1 MTQSSKSTIMNIKK
15 KHYLCGEVIMMGI
28 LNVTPDSFYA
38 ASRKQTD
45 EEILSRAR
53 EILTLGGDKAIIDV
67 GGCSTRPGSAPVSEE
82 EEMHRVCHALELLQ
96 KELPNALISVD
107 TFRPEVARKVVEE
120 YGVSIINDISGNVA
134 CAMPDASYVLTSSE
148 ADIDAIIRD
157 FRRKIEE
164 IHSLQPSIEVILDPG
179 FGFGKTRQQE
189 YDILLNLHKIKQE
202 FPDNLLLVGVS
213 RKRMIYEILG
223 TTPDSDATLA
233 GTRLINHIA
242 MLQGADIIRTHDLL

>member
-1 MTQSSKSTIMNIKK
+1 
-15 KHYLCGEVIMMGI
+15 MMGI

-53 EILTLGGDKAIIDV
+53 EILSLGGDGAIIDV

-82 EEMHRVCHALELLQ
+82 EELGRVCHALELLQ
-96 KELPNALISVD
+96 REFPDAVFSVD
-107 TFRPEVARKVVEE
+107 TFRPEVAQKVVED
-120 YGVSIINDISGNVA
+120 YGVSIINDISGNVK
-134 CAMPDASYVLTSSE
+134 CAMPNASYVLTSSE
-148 ADIDAIIRD
+148 GDIDAIIGD

-164 IHSLQPSIEVILDPG
+164 IHSLHPSIEVILDPG

-189 YDILLNLHKIKQE
+189 YEILLNLHKIKNE
-202 FPDNLLLVGVS
+202 FPNNKLLVGVS

-233 GTRLINHIA
+233 GTRLIHHIA
-242 MLQGADIIRTHDLL
+242 MLQGADIIRTHELQ

>member
-1 MTQSSKSTIMNIKK
+1 
-15 KHYLCGEVIMMGI
+15 MMGI

-45 EEILSRAR
+45 EEILSRAS
-53 EILTLGGDKAIIDV
+53 EILSLGGEGAIIDV

-82 EEMHRVCHALELLQ
+82 EEMHRVCHALDLLQ
-96 KELPNALISVD
+96 KEFPNALLSVD
-107 TFRPEVARKVVEE
+107 TFRPEVARKVVEN

-134 CAMPDASYVLTSSE
+134 CAMPNASYVLTSSK
-148 ADIDAIIRD
+148 ADIDAIISD
-157 FRRKIEE
+157 FKRKIEE
-164 IHSLQPSIEVILDPG
+164 IHSLQPSVEVILDPG

-189 YDILLNLHKIKQE
+189 YDILLNLHKIKQA

-233 GTRLINHIA
+233 GTRLIHHIA
-242 MLQGADIIRTHDLL
+242 MLQGADIIRTHDLQ

>member
-1 MTQSSKSTIMNIKK
+1 
-15 KHYLCGEVIMMGI
+15 MMGI

-45 EEILSRAR
+45 EEILSRAS
-53 EILTLGGDKAIIDV
+53 EILSLGGEGAIIDV

-82 EEMHRVCHALELLQ
+82 EEMHRVCHALDLLQ
-96 KELPNALISVD
+96 KEFPNALLSVD
-107 TFRPEVARKVVEE
+107 TFRPEVARKVVEN

-134 CAMPDASYVLTSSE
+134 CAMPNASYVLTSSK
-148 ADIDAIIRD
+148 ADIDAIISD
-157 FRRKIEE
+157 FKRKIEE
-164 IHSLQPSIEVILDPG
+164 IHSLQPSVEVILDPG

-189 YDILLNLHKIKQE
+189 YDILLNLHKIKQA

-233 GTRLINHIA
+233 GTRLIHHIA

>member
-134 CAMPDASYVLTSSE
+134 CAMPNANYVLTSSE

-223 TTPDSDATLA
+223 TTPESDATLA

>member
-1 MTQSSKSTIMNIKK
+1 MNIKK

>member
-1 MTQSSKSTIMNIKK
+1 
-15 KHYLCGEVIMMGI
+15 MMGI

-45 EEILSRAR
+45 EEILLRAS
-53 EILTLGGDKAIIDV
+53 EILSLGGEGAIIDV

-82 EEMHRVCHALELLQ
+82 EEMHRVCHALDLLQ
-96 KELPNALISVD
+96 KEFPNALLSVD
-107 TFRPEVARKVVEE
+107 TFRPEVARKVVEN

-134 CAMPDASYVLTSSE
+134 CAMPNASYVLTSSK
-148 ADIDAIIRD
+148 ADIDAIISD
-157 FRRKIEE
+157 FKRKIEE
-164 IHSLQPSIEVILDPG
+164 IHSLQPSVEVILDPG

-189 YDILLNLHKIKQE
+189 YDILLNLHKIKQA

-233 GTRLINHIA
+233 GTRLIHHIA
-242 MLQGADIIRTHDLL
+242 MLQGADIIRTHDLQ

>member
-1 MTQSSKSTIMNIKK
+1 
-15 KHYLCGEVIMMGI
+15 MMGI

-53 EILTLGGDKAIIDV
+53 EILSLGGDGAIIDV

-82 EEMHRVCHALELLQ
+82 EELGRVCHALDLLQ
-96 KELPNALISVD
+96 REFPDAVFSVD
-107 TFRPEVARKVVEE
+107 TFRPEVAQKVVED
-120 YGVSIINDISGNVA
+120 YGVSIINDISGNVK
-134 CAMPDASYVLTSSE
+134 CAMPNASYVLTSSE
-148 ADIDAIIRD
+148 GDIDAIIGD

-164 IHSLQPSIEVILDPG
+164 IHSLHPSIEVILDPG

-189 YDILLNLHKIKQE
+189 YEILLNLHKIKNE
-202 FPDNLLLVGVS
+202 FPNNKLLVGVS

-233 GTRLINHIA
+233 GTRLIHHIA
-242 MLQGADIIRTHDLL
+242 MLQGADIIRTHELQ

>member
-242 MLQGADIIRTHDLL
+242 MLQGADIIRTHDLQ

>member
-1 MTQSSKSTIMNIKK
+1 
-15 KHYLCGEVIMMGI
+15 MMGI

-45 EEILSRAR
+45 EEILLRAS
-53 EILTLGGDKAIIDV
+53 EIFSLGGEGAIIDV

-82 EEMHRVCHALELLQ
+82 EEMHRVCHALDLLQ
-96 KELPNALISVD
+96 KEFPNALLSVD
-107 TFRPEVARKVVEE
+107 TFRPEVARKVVEN

-134 CAMPDASYVLTSSE
+134 CAMPNASYVLTSSK
-148 ADIDAIIRD
+148 ADIDAIISD
-157 FRRKIEE
+157 FKRKIEE
-164 IHSLQPSIEVILDPG
+164 IHSLQPSVEVILDPG

-189 YDILLNLHKIKQE
+189 YDILLNLHKIKQA

-233 GTRLINHIA
+233 GTRLIHHIA
-242 MLQGADIIRTHDLL
+242 MLQGADIIRTHDLQ

>member
-134 CAMPDASYVLTSSE
+134 CAMPNASYVLTSSE

>member
-120 YGVSIINDISGNVA
+120 YGVSIINDISGNVT
-134 CAMPDASYVLTSSE
+134 CAMPNASYVLTSSE
-148 ADIDAIIRD
+148 ADTDTIIRD

>member
-45 EEILSRAR
+45 EEILSRAS
-53 EILTLGGDKAIIDV
+53 EILSLGGDGAIIDV
-67 GGCSTRPGSAPVSEE
+67 GGCSTRPGSAPVGEE

-96 KELPNALISVD
+96 KEFPNALISVD

-134 CAMPDASYVLTSSE
+134 CAMPNASYVLTSSE

>member
-82 EEMHRVCHALELLQ
+82 EEMHRVCHALELL
-96 KELPNALISVD
+96 KRDYPNALLSVD

-134 CAMPDASYVLTSSE
+134 CAMPNASYVLTSSE

>member
-1 MTQSSKSTIMNIKK
+1 
-15 KHYLCGEVIMMGI
+15 MMGI

-45 EEILSRAR
+45 EEILSRAS
-53 EILTLGGDKAIIDV
+53 EILSLGGDGAIIDV

-82 EEMHRVCHALELLQ
+82 EEMHRVCHALDLLQ
-96 KELPNALISVD
+96 REFPNALLSVD
-107 TFRPEVARKVVEE
+107 TFRPEVARKVVED

-134 CAMPDASYVLTSSE
+134 CAMPNASYVLTSSE
-148 ADIDAIIRD
+148 ADTDAIITD
-157 FRRKIEE
+157 FKRKIEE
-164 IHSLQPSIEVILDPG
+164 IYSLLPSIEVILDPG

-189 YDILLNLHKIKQE
+189 YDILLNLHKIKQA
-202 FPDNLLLVGVS
+202 FSDNLLLVGVS

-233 GTRLINHIA
+233 GTRLIHHIA